1 MYRRLFISAAALAA
15 VIGTVNAQPRRMTRV
30 GGGMPGGGKCTIE
43 VVVDGSAEVEIRGD
57 TANLR
62 DLAGA
67 SPQWRRFECTGP
79 LPANPGDF
87 RFVGVDGRGRQ
98 QLLRDPR
105 HGGSAVVRIDDPDS
119 GSAGYTFDLIWG
131 RAAPPP
137 PVQSRGNDG
146 GIDRQGDRPRDDRGP
161 GVGDDRDSYHRERDD
176 AFRGAD
182 WRMHLFVRIRED
194 LDHVQTVSFPGS
206 DQYRIER
213 ARQELN
219 QLQDLQDQGRYSQGR
234 LDDVVM
240 ALGRIVADNRLA
252 ARDRDVLNDDLKRL
266 QDFRANVHDYGVR

>member
-1 MYRRLFISAAALAA
+1 MCTRFLLVAATFAA
-15 VIGTVNAQPRRMTRV
+15 VIGTLDAQPRRLTRV
-30 GGGMPGGGKCTIE
+30 GGGAPDRGKCTVE
-43 VVVDGSAEVEIRGD
+43 VVVDGSAEVEIHGD

-67 SPQWRRFECTGP
+67 SPQSRRFECTGP
-79 LPANPGDF
+79 LPPNPGDF
-87 RFVGVDGRGRQ
+87 GFVGVDGRGHQ

-105 HGGSAVVRIDDPDS
+105 NGGSAVVRIDDPDS
-119 GSAGYTFDLIWG
+119 GSAGYTFDLTWG

-137 PVQSRGNDG
+137 AVQNRGNDG
-146 GIDRQGDRPRDDRGP
+146 GFDRQGDRPPDDRGS
-161 GVGDDRDSYHRERDD
+161 GVGGDRDSYHSERDD
-176 AFRGAD
+176 AFRGTD
-182 WRMHLFVRIRED
+182 WRMHLFARIRED
-194 LDHVQTVSFPGS
+194 LDHVQTVSFPAS

-219 QLQDLQDQGRYSQGR
+219 QLQDMQDQGRYNQR
-234 LDDVVM
+234 QLDDVVM

-266 QDFRANVHDYGVR
+266 QDFRANVRDYGVR

>member
-1 MYRRLFISAAALAA
+1 M
-15 VIGTVNAQPRRMTRV
+15 NAQSRRMTPV
-30 GGGMPGGGKCTIE
+30 GGGSSGQGKCTVE
-43 VVVDGSAEVEIRGD
+43 VVVDGSAEVEIHGD

-62 DLAGA
+62 NLGGA

-87 RFVGVDGRGRQ
+87 RFMGVDGRGHQ

-131 RAAPPP
+131 RATPAP

-146 GIDRQGDRPRDDRGP
+146 GVDRQGDRPRDDRGP
-161 GVGDDRDSYHRERDD
+161 GVDGDRDSYHSERDD

-182 WRMHLFVRIRED
+182 WRMHLFARIRED
-194 LDHVQTVSFPGS
+194 LDHVQTVSFPGN

-213 ARQELN
+213 TRQELN
-219 QLQDLQDQGRYSQGR
+219 QLQDLQDRGRYLCG
-234 LDDVVM
+234 
-240 ALGRIVADNRLA
+240 
-252 ARDRDVLNDDLKRL
+252 
-266 QDFRANVHDYGVR
+266 

>member
-1 MYRRLFISAAALAA
+1 MRTRFLLAAAALA
-15 VIGTVNAQPRRMTRV
+15 VISTVNAQPRRMARV
-30 GGGMPGGGKCTIE
+30 GGGGPDGGKCTVE
-43 VVVDGSAEVEIRGD
+43 VMVDGSAEVEIHGD

-79 LPANPGDF
+79 LPPNPRDF
-87 RFVGVDGRGRQ
+87 RFVGVDGRGHQ

-105 HGGSAVVRIDDPDS
+105 NGGSAVVRIDDPDS

-131 RAAPPP
+131 GAAPPP
-137 PVQSRGNDG
+137 PIQSRGDG
-146 GIDRQGDRPRDDRGP
+146 GFDRQGDRPPAGP
-161 GVGDDRDSYHRERDD
+161 GVGDDRDAYHRERDD
-176 AFRGAD
+176 AFRGGD

-194 LDHVQTVSFPGS
+194 LDHVQTVSFPGG

-219 QLQDLQDQGRYSQGR
+219 QLQDMQDQGRYNQR
-234 LDDVVM
+234 QLDDVVM

-266 QDFRANVHDYGVR
+266 QDFRAHFGDYGVR